1 MKSKQFNFRL
11 DLLTYLYI
19 RDYAKYLN
27 CSVTDLIVKSI
38 TRSFLVRIEQ
48 VSNVDRKFYAEMSG
62 LANNLNQCTRALN
75 RLAKQAENGHLTK
88 EDQNVLQD
96 INSNLNDIQNIFSK
110 VSKMTGITEKGLYRY
125 LKSNEYGTHFL
136 NFLKNYDPY
145 LFERYQKELSEIEKL
160 KKE

>member
-62 LANNLNQCTRALN
+62 MANNLNQCTRALN
-75 RLAKQAENGHLTK
+75 KLAKQAENGYLTK
-88 EDQNVLQD
+88 EDQNVLQE

-110 VSKMTGITEKGLYRY
+110 VSKKTGITEKGLYRY

-136 NFLKNYDPY
+136 DFLERYDPY
-145 LFERYQKELSEIEKL
+145 LFEKYQKELDEL
-160 KKE
+160 KKD

>member
-1 MKSKQFNFRL
+1 MKSKRIEFRL

-27 CSVTDLIVKSI
+27 CSVTDLIVNSI

-62 LANNLNQCTRALN
+62 MANNLNQCTRALN
-75 RLAKQAENGHLTK
+75 KLAKQVENGNLTSV
-88 EDQNVLQD
+88 EENVLQE
-96 INSNLNDIQNIFSK
+96 INSNLNDIKDVFSK
-110 VSKMTGITEKGLYRY
+110 VSKRTGITEKGLYRY

-136 NFLKNYDPY
+136 NFLESYDPY
-145 LFERYQKELSEIEKL
+145 LFEKHKKELDEL

>member
-1 MKSKQFNFRL
+1 MKSKRIEFRL

-27 CSVTDLIVKSI
+27 CSVTDLIVNSI

-62 LANNLNQCTRALN
+62 MANNLNQCTRALN
-75 RLAKQAENGHLTK
+75 KLAKQVENGNLTSV
-88 EDQNVLQD
+88 EENVLQE

-110 VSKMTGITEKGLYRY
+110 VSKKTGITEKGLYRY

-136 NFLKNYDPY
+136 DFLERYDPY
-145 LFERYQKELSEIEKL
+145 LFEKYQKELDEL
-160 KKE
+160 KKD

>member
-11 DLLTYLYI
+11 DRLTYLYI

-27 CSVTDLIVKSI
+27 CSVTDLIVNSI

-62 LANNLNQCTRALN
+62 MANNLNQCTRALN
-75 RLAKQAENGHLTK
+75 KLAKQAELGNLSE
-88 EDQNVLQD
+88 EDKNALQE
-96 INSNLNDIQNIFSK
+96 INSNFEEIKDIFSK
-110 VSKMTGITEKGLYRY
+110 ISKKTGATEKGLYRY

-136 NFLKNYDPY
+136 NFLENYDPY
-145 LFERYQKELSEIEKL
+145 LFERYQTELSKIEKS